1 MSDTATVG
9 DQRPVRVVNAAGDTI
24 TLASIDSIGALDG
37 VEVLIDSTTNV
48 ATSMGK
54 VRVFNPDPQRALWLS
69 ALCPGLGQIYNRRY
83 WKLPI
88 VIGAFVGLTYG
99 TTWNN
104 RMLTDYS
111 KAYRDISDN
120 DPNTR
125 SYMDF
130 YPPTVKESDL
140 DKSWKLA
147 AVKHENE
154 ELYHQL
160 YMERSAN
167 EATRLN
173 EKLCVVA
180 SGSTIKTYKAE
191 CSASKL
197 GNPIDQMTLD
207 VGSAFVTGK
216 ACPDL
221 TEKKT
226 NASTQ
231 MTLTPKIGVSPIPP
245 GCFMVR
251 YGSTDK
257 YAASIKSSKK
267 FAMYYKLNYDGG
279 AAGSWFEF

>member
-1 MSDTATVG
+1 MLKACSEKRGV
-9 DQRPVRVVNAAGDTI
+9 
-24 TLASIDSIGALDG
+24 TL
-37 VEVLIDSTTNV
+37 VEVLVVV
-48 ATSMGK
+48 AIMGI
-54 VRVFNPDPQRALWLS
+54 LS
-69 ALCPGLGQIYNRRY
+69 GLGVASLR
-83 WKLPI
+83 
-88 VIGAFVGLTYG
+88 GAVANSRIKDAGINVT
-99 TTWNN
+99 
-104 RMLTDYS
+104 
-111 KAYRDISDN
+111 A
-120 DPNTR
+120 
-125 SYMDF
+125 
-130 YPPTVKESDL
+130 
-140 DKSWKLA
+140 
-147 AVKHENE
+147 
-154 ELYHQL
+154 